1 MGGKRGGFYLTLTRF
16 QRGETTNVGANGQ
29 LALPVNL
36 GRANSEVLPL
46 SCNLTPDYMKTR
58 FLTLILLCL
67 LAGGGVAL
75 AQAPA
80 KSGDKKAPAPKTEA
94 DLAFDAFNK
103 VRTQQG
109 GKMDQ
114 ARFQQVIT
122 TGLAYL
128 TQNPTHGRVS
138 DAIRDLGFFATNI
151 DRKQPALRTSFTSLL
166 KLEVTNLRFKE
177 GLSDPTKAVVAALDA
192 SIADYDVREAFNADN
207 LNTLREKID
216 ALAEVPGG
224 TRFLLE
230 RERSY
235 AHVLMLGVP
244 PARVEAHLQ
253 KLLAHMEKPI
263 AAMAREELNIVEVK
277 KEPYAL
283 KFTGIDGKEVDFA
296 QLRGKVVALY
306 FWSTANKASTD
317 RIEPLKQVLSTYKK
331 RGLEIVSVSYD
342 KAEDRAKVEKLIK
355 DTRMPWPVHFDGNG
369 PKNSFSPKLNAT
381 GVPRLYLFDQ
391 KGILQTGLQGVPVAR
406 VSPDWPMN
414 QLEGKVKQ
422 MLGIK

>member
-1 MGGKRGGFYLTLTRF
+1 MKYRILTL
-16 QRGETTNVGANGQ
+16 
-29 LALPVNL
+29 
-36 GRANSEVLPL
+36 
-46 SCNLTPDYMKTR
+46 
-58 FLTLILLCL
+58 L
-67 LAGGGVAL
+67 LACSLGCGGVVL

-80 KSGDKKAPAPKTEA
+80 KSGAKKAPAPKSAA
-94 DLAFDAFNK
+94 DLAFEAFNK
-103 VRTQQG
+103 ARTEPG

-114 ARFQQVIT
+114 ARFQRVIS

-128 TQNPTHGRVS
+128 AQNPAHGRVN
-138 DAIRDLGFFATNI
+138 DVIRDLGFFATNI
-151 DRKQPALRTSFTSLL
+151 DRKQPALRTAFTSLL
-166 KLEVTNLRFKE
+166 KLEVTNLRYKD
-177 GLSDPTKAVVAALDA
+177 GLSDATRAVVAALDA

-216 ALAEVPGG
+216 AIAEIPGG
-224 TRFLLE
+224 ARFLVD

-235 AHVLMLGVP
+235 SHVLMLGSN
-244 PARVEAHLQ
+244 PARAETHLQ
-253 KLLAHMEKPI
+253 KLLEHKEKPV

-283 KFTGIDGKEVDFA
+283 KFTGLDGKEVDFA

-306 FWSTANKASTD
+306 FWSTTNKGSTD
-317 RIEPLKQVLSTYKK
+317 RIEPLKQLLSAYKK

-342 KAEDRAKVEKLIK
+342 KAEDRAKVEKLVK

-381 GVPRLYLFDQ
+381 SVPRLYLFDQ
-391 KGILQTGLQGVPVAR
+391 KGILQTGLQGVPIAR
-406 VSPDWPMN
+406 VTPDWPQN
-414 QLEGKVKQ
+414 QVEGKVRQ